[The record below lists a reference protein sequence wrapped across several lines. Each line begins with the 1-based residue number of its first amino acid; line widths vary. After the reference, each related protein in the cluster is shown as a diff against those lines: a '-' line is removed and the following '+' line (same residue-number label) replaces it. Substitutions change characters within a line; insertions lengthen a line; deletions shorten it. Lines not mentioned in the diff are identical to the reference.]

1 MQLVRECHQ
10 QCQGPEV
17 IELNPPGRLL
27 GSRSAGP
34 GLHHNNCFSLLTLSV
49 ESFPARASLF
59 KHTQSR
65 LCPPCNQQPAKN
77 EKFDK
82 AWLLKYAK
90 YINLSAFRNPLRAW
104 LGVCDPAGASVR
116 VAVTSRVFGVRV
128 VIKHRGLN
136 RSFSQETHSGAAA
149 VSLCQELPQFA
160 SMAPEFIC
168 LLLRALDTS
177 GISFNRVLCG
187 FAAVTPGDL
196 LGVRRE
202 VLAES

>member
-1 MQLVRECHQ
+1 M
-10 QCQGPEV
+10 
-17 IELNPPGRLL
+17 
-27 GSRSAGP
+27 
-34 GLHHNNCFSLLTLSV
+34 
-49 ESFPARASLF
+49 RASLF

-65 LCPPCNQQPAKN
+65 SALPAISSRQKN

-136 RSFSQETHSGAAA
+136 RSFTQETHSGAAA
-149 VSLCQELPQFA
+149 VSLCQGLPQFT

-168 LLLRALDTS
+168 LLVRALDTS
-177 GISFNRVLCG
+177 GISFN
-187 FAAVTPGDL
+187 
-196 LGVRRE
+196 
-202 VLAES
+202 